1 MVLTNNED
9 FAKKI
14 NSAVFPGLQGGPLMH
29 VIAAKAVAFGEAL
42 RPEFKDYSQAVIDNA
57 KVLAEVLME
66 RGCDIVSGGTD
77 THLMLVDLRPKGLT
91 GRDAEASLE
100 RAFMTCNKN
109 GIPFDPEKPMVTSG
123 IRLGTPAA
131 TTRGFRTEEFKQVGY
146 LISNVLDALTANPDN
161 NSAAESAARDQ
172 VAVLCRKFPV
182 YEEA

>member
-1 MVLTNNED
+1 MTLTNNED

-42 RPEFKDYSQAVIDNA
+42 KPKFKDYSQAVVDNA
-57 KVLAEVLME
+57 RALAAVLVE

-100 RAFMTCNKN
+100 RAGMTCNKN

-123 IRLGTPAA
+123 IRLGTPTA
-131 TTRGFRTEEFKQVGY
+131 TTRGFRTDEFKQVGN
-146 LISNVLDALTANPDN
+146 LISNVLDGLAANPDD
-161 NSAAESAARDQ
+161 NSAAEKAAEEQ
-172 VAVLCRKFPV
+172 VLELCGKFPV
-182 YEEA
+182 YSNG